1 MRIFLTGCAGFI
13 GAKTAELLLEQ
24 GYEVIGVDN
33 LNDAYDPTLKRW
45 RLSQLEGKPNF
56 RFQQVDI
63 SEWEP
68 TQRVFEAHMP
78 YDAVVNLAARA
89 GVRQSVQN
97 PWVYVATN
105 TTGALNLLELCRQHG
120 IRKYV
125 LASTSSLYANSER
138 PFREDMP
145 TDRPLS
151 PYAAS
156 KKGAETMCYTY
167 HHLYGLDITVLR
179 YFTVYGP
186 AGRPDMS
193 IFRFIRW
200 IAEGEPIQVFGDGLQ
215 ERDFTYV
222 DDIAR
227 GTIAALRPLG
237 YEIINLG
244 GDRPVSLKWIIETIE
259 QLVGKQRGVA
269 DAADAPRRC
278 AGDLGGHHQS
288 AHAAGLGAASE
299 HRGRA
304 APQRGVVFRQPRL
317 GEGGGLAV
325 SQTPKQVCV
334 VGLGY
339 VGLPLAVGFAKHL
352 PTIGFDANATRV
364 KELQEGYDRNGE
376 IPEADLRN
384 PNLTLTTD
392 PTQMRDADVII
403 ITVPTPI
410 DKAKRPD
417 LRYLISASQTVGQ
430 HMKRGAIVVYESTVY
445 PWLHRRGLRPRAGAG
460 VGDESRRRLQT
471 RLLPRAHQPWRQQS
485 IRWRPSSR
493 S

>member
-13 GAKTAELLLEQ
+13 GAKTAKLLLEQ
-24 GYEVIGVDN
+24 GHEVVGVDN
-33 LNDAYDPTLKRW
+33 LNDAYDPMLKRW

-56 RFQQVDI
+56 HFQRVDI
-63 SEWEP
+63 SEWES

-89 GVRQSVQN
+89 GVRQSVEN

-120 IRKYV
+120 VRKYV
-125 LASTSSLYANSER
+125 LASTSSLYGNNER
-138 PFREDMP
+138 PFREEMP

-156 KKGAETMCYTY
+156 KKGAETLCYTY

-227 GTIAALRPLG
+227 GTIAALKPLG

-244 GDRPVSLKWIIETIE
+244 GDRPVSLQWIIETLE
-259 QLVGKQRGVA
+259 RLLGKQAVW
-269 DAADAPRRC
+269 
-278 AGDLGGHHQS
+278 QT
-288 AHAAGLGAASE
+288 
-299 HRGRA
+299 
-304 APQRGVVFRQPRL
+304 QPMH
-317 GEGGGLAV
+317 
-325 SQTPKQVCV
+325 P
-334 VGLGY
+334 
-339 VGLPLAVGFAKHL
+339 
-352 PTIGFDANATRV
+352 
-364 KELQEGYDRNGE
+364 
-376 IPEADLRN
+376 
-384 PNLTLTTD
+384 
-392 PTQMRDADVII
+392 ADVKATWAD
-403 ITVPTPI
+403 IT
-410 DKAKRPD
+410 KARTLLGWEPQV
-417 LRYLISASQTVGQ
+417 SVEEG
-430 HMKRGAIVVYESTVY
+430 
-445 PWLHRRGLRPRAGAG
+445 LHRSVEWYLANRDWAKE
-460 VGDESRRRLQT
+460 VV
-471 RLLPRAHQPWRQQS
+471 LP
-485 IRWRPSSR
+485 
-493 S
+493 